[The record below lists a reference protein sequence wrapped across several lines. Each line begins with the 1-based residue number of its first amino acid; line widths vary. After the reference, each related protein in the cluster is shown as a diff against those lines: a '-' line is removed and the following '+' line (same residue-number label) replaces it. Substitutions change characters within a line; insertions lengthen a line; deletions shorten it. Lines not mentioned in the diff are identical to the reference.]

1 MNHLHILI
9 SFHFTLCL
17 SSCRILSNRRLII
30 FMHISKI
37 SINSNSLNIIPKI
50 GFYSNHGIWNYIG
63 GKLFQFRSSSMDIY
77 YDISTHILKMTIK
90 LKEYCKEMSISF
102 DSDFKN
108 SFTTSLK
115 HLFDKL
121 YLEFEQDQDYDSY
134 MPIHHHSNYN
144 SIFTSRNISDETN
157 DDITDGIKSMKVKS
171 VILDKHI
178 KMTDGEQSSDII
190 KYLATRKIGKMNTES
205 NAKSVK
211 YSNLNPNHVIEFSEE
226 KDDKMIKLK
235 ERISDY
241 YVKRLLTKSSNQIDD
256 VLSPSSLT
264 RIRGRPKAIL
274 NQLGEGK

>member
-37 SINSNSLNIIPKI
+37 SINSNSLNIIPKL
-50 GFYSNHGIWNYIG
+50 GFYSNNDFWNYIG
-63 GKLFQFRSSSMDIY
+63 GKLFQFRSSSLNIY

-90 LKEYCKEMSISF
+90 LKEFCKEMSISF
-102 DSDFKN
+102 DSDFKD

-121 YLEFEQDQDYDSY
+121 HLEFEQDTDYDSY
-134 MPIHHHSNYN
+134 MPIHHHSN
-144 SIFTSRNISDETN
+144 STSFNIPEVAT
-157 DDITDGIKSMKVKS
+157 DDLTDGIKSMKVKS

-178 KMTDGEQSSDII
+178 NMTDGDQSSNIM
-190 KYLATRKIGKMNTES
+190 KYLATRKIGKMKTES
-205 NAKSVK
+205 NARSVK
-211 YSNLNPNHVIEFSEE
+211 YSNLNPNHSIEFSEDE
-226 KDDKMIKLK
+226 DDIIKLR

-241 YVKRLLTKSSNQIDD
+241 YVKRLLTNSSNQIDD

-264 RIRGRPKAIL
+264 RIRGRPQAIL
-274 NQLGEGK
+274 NQLGARK

>member
-1 MNHLHILI
+1 MD
-9 SFHFTLCL
+9 
-17 SSCRILSNRRLII
+17 
-30 FMHISKI
+30 ISKLTI
-37 SINSNSLNIIPKI
+37 SSSKSKI
-50 GFYSNHGIWNYIG
+50 LTKDGFYLKTGIWNYIG
-63 GKLFQFRSSSMDIY
+63 GKLFQFRSSSLDIY
-77 YDISTHILKMTIK
+77 YDISTHLLKMTIK

-102 DSDFKN
+102 DSDFLDG
-108 SFTTSLK
+108 FIASLW

-121 YLEFEQDQDYDSY
+121 YLEVEEESEYDSY

-264 RIRGRPKAIL
+264 RIRGRPQAIL
-274 NQLGEGK
+274 NQLGARK

>member
-1 MNHLHILI
+1 MDI
-9 SFHFTLCL
+9 SELTI
-17 SSCRILSNRRLII
+17 SSSK
-30 FMHISKI
+30 SKI
-37 SINSNSLNIIPKI
+37 LTKD
-50 GFYSNHGIWNYIG
+50 GFYLKTGIWNYIG
-63 GKLFQFRSSSMDIY
+63 GKLFQFRSSSLNIY

-90 LKEYCKEMSISF
+90 LKEFCKEMSISF
-102 DSDFKN
+102 DSDFKD

-121 YLEFEQDQDYDSY
+121 HLEFEQDTDYDSY

-144 SIFTSRNISDETN
+144 STSRNISDETN